1 MDLTRL
7 AEKRG
12 TRTRTWASVCGQLFG
27 DGAVGDRAV
36 AEQEDDDPQ

>member
-12 TRTRTWASVCGQLFG
+12 NRTRTWASVCSQLFG
-27 DGAVGDRAV
+27 DGAVADRAV
-36 AEQEDDDPQ
+36 AEREDDDSQ